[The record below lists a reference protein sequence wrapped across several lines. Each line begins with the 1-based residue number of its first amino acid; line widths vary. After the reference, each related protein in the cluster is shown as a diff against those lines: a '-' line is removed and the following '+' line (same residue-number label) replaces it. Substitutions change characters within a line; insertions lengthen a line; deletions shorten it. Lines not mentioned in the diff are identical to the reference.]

1 MGLFGPPDVSQLKSK
16 KNVKGLIKALSYQK
30 DWRVREL
37 AARALGEL
45 GAVEAVDA
53 LIEKLRDY
61 SEVVENTAA
70 DALIEIGPPAID
82 GLVSALADPD
92 RREYVSHVL
101 VDIGKESIPALGEVV
116 EKGWFVNAR
125 KYAAWTLGKIG
136 DPSAVSALLK
146 GVLDE
151 DSQVRKA
158 AAKAM
163 LEIGEEAIEPL
174 NDALKNDDKK
184 IRQAAEWALSSFND

>member
-1 MGLFGPPDVSQLKSK
+1 MGLFGPPDVSQLKTK
-16 KNVKGLIKALSYQK
+16 KNVKGLIKALEYQK

-53 LIEKLRDY
+53 LINKLKDF

-70 DALIEIGPPAID
+70 DALVEIGKPAID
-82 GLVSALADPD
+82 DLVSALADPD
-92 RREYVSHVL
+92 RREYVAHVL
-101 VDIGKESIPALGEVV
+101 VDIGGDAIPALSEVV
-116 EKGWFVNAR
+116 EKGWFMNAR

-136 DPSAVSALLK
+136 DSSAVDALLK

-151 DSQVRKA
+151 DPHVRKA
-158 AAKAM
+158 AAQAM
-163 LEIGEEAIEPL
+163 LEIGEEAIEQL
-174 NDALKNDDKK
+174 NAALKNDDKK
-184 IRQAAEWALSSFND
+184 IRQAAEWALSSFEE